1 MRRILL
7 ISDTHGN
14 LDIINEK
21 ATQTNADFVIHAGDF
36 GFYDEQSISSLSP
49 RELRLLVTHSSVWR
63 QYNVDK
69 QTKRETLIE
78 IVKTH
83 QLLGNFPDY
92 ISGKKQFVVPVYAV
106 WGNHEDVK
114 VLKSLDKLKINNLHL
129 LDENHFYQFH
139 QADELEFSLYGLGGN
154 FLASNKLFDQ
164 PIAGNGGKV
173 WSTLHQFG
181 VLYKQVKN
189 KGKPS
194 IFVSHVSPG
203 KEPLLVRLMMH
214 FMPNFW
220 ISGHMG
226 APFTCI
232 WNQFTIHEMN
242 ESLNWLQTDIDF
254 IEEQYQQGRL
264 SEEAVLAYD
273 LIKQTVPRKDFWFKK
288 MWNINLPDVKDGH
301 ALLIVENGRFSLETY
316 SRGVQFVEDDLK
328 DKETI
333 LKERTKVL
341 QDLVDQAQDLDM
353 GY

>member
-14 LDIINEK
+14 LDIINEM
-21 ATQTNADFVIHAGDF
+21 AVQTAADFVIHAGDF
-36 GFYDEQSISSLSP
+36 GFYDEQSIYRLSP
-49 RELRLLVTHSSVWR
+49 RELRLLVTHSPVWR

-78 IVKTH
+78 IVKAH
-83 QLLGNFPDY
+83 RLLGDFPDY
-92 ISGKKQFVVPVYAV
+92 ISGKKQFVSPVYAV
-106 WGNHEDVK
+106 WGNHEDVQ
-114 VLKSLDKLKINNLHL
+114 VLKQLKTDLQIYNLHL

-139 QADELEFSLYGLGGN
+139 QADKLEFSLYGLGGN
-154 FLASNKLFDQ
+154 FLANNKLFGQ
-164 PIAGNGGKV
+164 SIAGNGGKV

-181 VLYKQVKN
+181 ALYKQIKN

-232 WNQFTIHEMN
+232 WNQFTVHEMN
-242 ESLNWLQTDIDF
+242 EAMDWLEADIDF
-254 IEEQYQQGRL
+254 IEEQNQKGYL
-264 SEEAVLAYD
+264 SEEAILAYE
-273 LIKQTVPRKDFWFKK
+273 LIKQMIPRKDFWFKK
-288 MWNINLPDVKDGH
+288 MWNINLPDVQDGH
-301 ALLIVENGRFSLETY
+301 AILIVEDGRFSLETY
-316 SRGVQFVEDDLK
+316 SAGIKIVE
-328 DKETI
+328 
-333 LKERTKVL
+333 
-341 QDLVDQAQDLDM
+341 
-353 GY
+353 